1 MLRFYKVYL
10 DFRKKFKG
18 EFFWDFK
25 QNLNL
30 SFLKVMW
37 TVMGTF
43 ITKAS

>member
-25 QNLNL
+25 QSLI
-30 SFLKVMW
+30 SSCLKVMW
-37 TVMGTF
+37 TVMGTS
-43 ITKAS
+43 IIKVS